1 MESSKSLVIL
11 SLSIPTFE
19 DRLLQWAIKMLLE
32 SVYEQYFLAAPVA
45 SGTIARSIRPSWKSG
60 APLMTEGLC
69 SFVDVDI
76 CKYYDTMDHG
86 HLRSFF
92 DRRVTDA

>member
-1 MESSKSLVIL
+1 
-11 SLSIPTFE
+11 
-19 DRLLQWAIKMLLE
+19 
-32 SVYEQYFLAAPVA
+32 
-45 SGTIARSIRPSWKSG
+45 
-60 APLMTEGLC
+60 MTEGLC